1 MWFIPWFK
9 FFRRLPQ
16 RWDAH
21 VEVSG
26 DVGAQ
31 RALPR
36 LGKHHGHAAGAACRR
51 RARGSEAGLGRGPE
65 QRQLAARHEAVEE
78 GRAVLVEH
86 TGVVQHVSG
95 GFRLVAV
102 ARNS

>member
-36 LGKHHGHAAGAACRR
+36 LGKHHGHAAGAGAEL
-51 RARGSEAGLGRGPE
+51 EAVLGRGPE
-65 QRQLAARHEAVEE
+65 QRDSSRLA
-78 GRAVLVEH
+78 
-86 TGVVQHVSG
+86 T
-95 GFRLVAV
+95 RLWRRDAL
-102 ARNS
+102 S